1 MDRTQ
6 LLAWFEQML
15 LLRRFEE
22 KAAEMYAYGKIG
34 GFLHLYIGEEAVA
47 VGAMAA
53 LRPDDDVLT
62 HYRDHGYILA
72 RGTEPGPVMAEL
84 FGKRTGVSGGK
95 GGSMHLADV
104 KRHFWGGHA
113 IVGGHLPVAAGLALA
128 HQYKGEDKVCVC
140 VFGEGATNIGDFHE
154 ALNLS
159 AVWKLPMIW
168 LCENNAYGMGTAVGR
183 ASAVTDIVKKARAYD
198 MSNESI
204 DGNDPVAV
212 YEAMQRATAQ
222 CRSGQGPYFL
232 EAHTYRFRGHSM
244 ADPELYRS
252 KEEVEAMKA
261 RDPLELFATRI
272 GVTPEERDRI
282 GLQVEALVEQ
292 AAQFAEE
299 SPWPDESDLWANVV
313 AQPVGR

>member
-6 LLAWFEQML
+6 YLTWFKQIL

-53 LRPDDDVLT
+53 LRPDDDVIT

-72 RGTEPGPVMAEL
+72 RGSDPGAVMAEL

-104 KRHFWGGHA
+104 KHHFWGGHA
-113 IVGGHLPVAAGLALA
+113 IVGGHLPVAAGMALG
-128 HQYKGEDKVCVC
+128 HQYQGKDNVVVC

-159 AVWKLPMIW
+159 AVWKLPVIW

-198 MSNESI
+198 MPNEAI

-212 YEAMQRATAQ
+212 YEAVQRAAAH
-222 CRSGQGPYFL
+222 CRSGQGAYFL

-261 RDPLELFATRI
+261 KDPMEIFARRIELTDD
-272 GVTPEERDRI
+272 ERAQITDE
-282 GLQVEALVEQ
+282 VEGIVDQ

-299 SPWPDESDLWANVV
+299 SPFPSEADLWANVL